1 MIELANKQVLVIGLG
16 GRGGDVC
23 ELLRRAGANV
33 TALDHA
39 DTQDLRAEAGRL
51 RLLGIDVRL
60 GAAALPEQDF
70 ALAVVEAEVPAQS
83 PLVRPLTQR
92 HVPIVGELELSFQ
105 QAKCLSLA
113 VAGTNGKSTTA
124 GLVERMLEYHHRK
137 TLLIGPEPAPI
148 AALAALA
155 DQSKDLDY
163 LVLVADA
170 LQLERTRFFRP
181 AVAVLLNLAPDHPER
196 YSGRAEYVR
205 ANARLFRNQQPFDWA
220 IVQAEALAQLKALD
234 LLPPSKI
241 ITFSAHLQESD
252 LHLDR
257 GLILSRLANWS
268 GPLLDTDQCRLRG
281 PHNAENLMA
290 ALAVGHALRLPL
302 ETMVETLKTQPPGPH
317 RCELVAEI
325 DGVQFINDS
334 KATNLDALRN
344 ALLAARPGAGGT
356 PNIWLIAGGR
366 DRGLDFH
373 EVGPHISQRVK
384 GAFLLGEAREKIR
397 AAWSL
402 FTPCTLADSLLEA
415 VTEAAKNAT
424 AGDVVL
430 LSPACSSFDQFQ
442 NYQQRGERFYQAVKS
457 ISGGRPDANPH
468 MNGDTTAT

>member
-23 ELLRRAGANV
+23 EVLRRAGANV

-51 RLLGIDVRL
+51 RLQGIDVRL
-60 GAAALPEQDF
+60 GASSLPEQDF
-70 ALAVVEAEVPAQS
+70 ALAVVAAEVDAQS
-83 PLVRPLTQR
+83 PLVRSLIQR
-92 HVPIVGELELSFQ
+92 HVPIIGELELSFQ
-105 QAKCLSLA
+105 QAKCLSIA

-124 GLVERMLEYHHRK
+124 GLVHRLLEYHHRK
-137 TLLIGPEPAPI
+137 TLLIGPEPAPLG
-148 AALAALA
+148 ALAE
-155 DQSKDLDY
+155 QSKDLDY

-170 LQLERTRFFRP
+170 LQLEQTRFFRP
-181 AVAVLLNLAPDHPER
+181 AVAVLLNLAPDQPER
-196 YSGRAEYVR
+196 YPGRAEYVR
-205 ANARLFRNQQPFDWA
+205 ANARLFKNQQPFDWA
-220 IVQAEALAQLKALD
+220 IVQAEALAQLKELD

-281 PHNAENLMA
+281 PHNAENFMA

-302 ETMVETLKTQPPGPH
+302 ETMVKILKTQPPGPH

-325 DGVQFINDS
+325 GGVQFINDS
-334 KATNLDALRN
+334 KATNPDALRN

-373 EVGPHISQRVK
+373 EVGPHISKCVK
-384 GAFLLGEAREKIR
+384 GAFLIGEAREKIR
-397 AAWSL
+397 AAWGL
-402 FTPCTLADSLLEA
+402 FTPCTLSDSLLEA

-457 ISGGRPDANPH
+457 ISGGRHDANPH
-468 MNGDTTAT
+468 MNGNTTAT